1 MDQLRRIV
9 TILLGVSL
17 AAKQL
22 SFHTVGIF
30 MENVRTIISLMPIV
44 DVQLGLFSRHDPPR
58 RAEGGLMKPVACGS
72 VLMCAHPHWLDWLV
86 WQVWLRW
93 RK

>member
-58 RAEGGLMKPVACGS
+58 RAEGGLMKPDCRCECDKCNQGIHCG
-72 VLMCAHPHWLDWLV
+72 
-86 WQVWLRW
+86 RW
-93 RK
+93 KCGY